1 MDATMHIQDCQSRIE
16 NELSP
21 MMSVSTTHTTIMIK
35 AFQIRRGNMSSIT
48 LLNESLGRRQ
58 DNVYQRIPHAPRR
71 ETHISWSEM
80 DAISP
85 ENGAA
90 IWLGNKLPATADRPN
105 LKKM

>member
-1 MDATMHIQDCQSRIE
+1 MQIQNGHSRIE
-16 NELSP
+16 NELNP
-21 MMSVSTTHTTIMIK
+21 AMSVRATHIAIMIR
-35 AFQIRRGNMSSIT
+35 AVQIRRGNMSGIT